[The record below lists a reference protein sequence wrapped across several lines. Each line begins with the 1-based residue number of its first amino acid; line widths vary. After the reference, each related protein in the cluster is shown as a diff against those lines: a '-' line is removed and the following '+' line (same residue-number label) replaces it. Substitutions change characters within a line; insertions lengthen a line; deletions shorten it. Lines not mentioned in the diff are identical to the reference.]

1 VKRGSDMARKSSE
14 GHHQTDARAAGRK
27 PAPPPVTPDEGGG
40 LRPWHV
46 LLVGSLVATA
56 AGVYAARGSSLANTV
71 SVAVVIATIS
81 LVAAGIFR
89 TVAPLSS
96 SGIEERTETLG
107 GRTRAALEREK
118 MLVLRSI
125 KEIEFDRAMR
135 KISEADFQEMAAR
148 LRSRAA
154 SLMRQLDGTGSG
166 YRALIERDLA
176 TRVGPASTS
185 VSRTGDSL

>member
-1 VKRGSDMARKSSE
+1 VKRGSDMARKSS
-14 GHHQTDARAAGRK
+14 
-27 PAPPPVTPDEGGG
+27 EGGG

-56 AGVYAARGSSLANTV
+56 AGVYAARGSSLANTI
-71 SVAVVIATIS
+71 SVAVVIATVS
-81 LVAAGIFR
+81 LVAAGLFR
-89 TVAPLSS
+89 TVAPLWS

-176 TRVGPASTS
+176 TRVGPASMS